1 MSTFKDITV
10 SFSNLLKSRSRNPF
24 YGTLIIVYLFRN
36 YKLIYKLFF
45 LKEKD
50 QLNKIS
56 YLDGLFNHEIL
67 IEELLIS
74 SLYAFTAMA
83 SSYVILNLSE
93 LLRGVFSNVINIWVK
108 KLINIITN
116 KTNTYSKDEFIK
128 IEQEK
133 NDYERKYI
141 NEKTRRLEHE
151 DEIALLE
158 MKIKEL
164 SNPIN
169 FNEKLLKQIRDRSQI
184 DSFRK
189 IVKVINSEDPITDLE
204 NKDKVVFDILIKNRL
219 IKRLKNSGSLYDF
232 TEPKGGDFITHFNN
246 WDDSPSFLRA

>member
-45 LKEKD
+45 LKEND

-56 YLDGLFNHEIL
+56 YLDGLFNHDIL
-67 IEELLIS
+67 INELLVS
-74 SLYAFTAMA
+74 SLYAFAAMA
-83 SSYVILNLSE
+83 SSYIILNLSE
-93 LLRGVFSNVINIWVK
+93 LLKGVFSNVINIWVK
-108 KLINIITN
+108 KLINFITN

-128 IEQEK
+128 IEHEK
-133 NDYERKYI
+133 NDFERKYI
-141 NEKTRRLEHE
+141 NEKTRRLGHE
-151 DEIALLE
+151 NEIALLE
-158 MKIKEL
+158 RKIKEL

-169 FNEKLLKQIRDRSQI
+169 FNEKLLKQIRDRSQT

-189 IVKVINSEDPITDLE
+189 IVKAINTESPITDLE
-204 NKDKVVFDILIKNRL
+204 NKDKIVFDTLIKNRL
-219 IKRLKNSGSLYDF
+219 IKRINNSENIYDF
-232 TEPKGGDFITHFNN
+232 TEPKGENFITHFNN
-246 WDDSPSFLRA
+246 WDDSPSFLSV